1 MAKCS
6 ICGGPAV
13 AYIRYQK
20 RYLCD
25 QHLVEYVESKI
36 RRAISRYKMI
46 RPGYRVLVPVSGG
59 KDSATVLT
67 ALSKLSR
74 ELGFEVV
81 ALHID
86 LGIEDYSV
94 KSKEASMK
102 AASKLGVPL
111 IVVSVR
117 EITGYTIPELARKA
131 RRPVCSVCGLV
142 KRYIINL
149 VAVELEADAV
159 ALGHNADDLAVYSM
173 KSFITQDL
181 ANISKLGPKTESIQG
196 LAVGRIR
203 PLYEVYEKE
212 SYLYALL
219 TGTPFLHE
227 ECPNVDFNS
236 MENRLKVHIN
246 SLEEE
251 KPGVKITM
259 LRNMAKRIRD
269 YPKPKLPISRCRH
282 CGLLSSGDECSFCRL
297 TRRITGQPLGP
308 RAREVVRSLVT
319 SLQLA
324 PRQDSA
330 YKS

>member
-13 AYIRYQK
+13 AYIRYQR

-25 QHLVEYVESKI
+25 RHFVEYVESKI

-46 RPGYRVLVPVSGG
+46 RQGYRVLVPVSGG

-74 ELGFEVV
+74 EFGFEVV

-86 LGIEDYSV
+86 LGIGDYSV
-94 KSKEASMK
+94 KSKEASIK

-111 IVVSVR
+111 IVVSVK

-149 VAVELEADAV
+149 VAVELGADAV

-181 ANISKLGPKTESIQG
+181 SNISKLGPKTESIKG

-219 TGTPFLHE
+219 TETPFLHE
-227 ECPNVDFNS
+227 ECPNVDFSS

-269 YPKPKLPISRCRH
+269 YPKPQLPISRCRH

-297 TRRITGQPLGP
+297 TKRITGQPLGP
-308 RAREVVRSLVT
+308 RAREVVRSLVA

>member
-1 MAKCS
+1 MARCS
-6 ICGGPAV
+6 VCGSPAV
-13 AYIRYQK
+13 AHIRYQR
-20 RYLCD
+20 RYLCER
-25 QHLVEYVESKI
+25 HLIEYVESKI
-36 RRAISRYKMI
+36 RRSMSRYKMV

-59 KDSATVLT
+59 KDSATVL
-67 ALSKLSR
+67 AVLSRLSR
-74 ELGFEVV
+74 ETGFEVI

-86 LGIEDYSV
+86 LGIGEYSV

-102 AASKLGVPL
+102 AAGKLGVPL
-111 IVVSVR
+111 VIVSVK

-131 RRPVCSVCGLV
+131 KRPVCSVCGLV
-142 KRYIINL
+142 KRYLINL
-149 VAVELEADAV
+149 VAMEIDADAV

-181 ANISKLGPKTESIQG
+181 SNLPKLGPKTESIPG

-259 LRNMAKRIRD
+259 LRNMAKRIKD
-269 YPKPKLPISRCRH
+269 YPKPKLPISKCKH

-297 TRRITGQPLGP
+297 TRRITGRPLGP
-308 RAREVVRSLVT
+308 KAREAVRSLT
-319 SLQLA
+319 SSLQLA